1 MKDDRL
7 KVIYVDDE
15 VPLLQLGKI
24 FLEKSGVISLDT
36 VSSAKEALKMIPAG
50 NYDAIISDYQM
61 PGMDGIEF
69 LQKIRETI
77 GDIPFILFTGR
88 GREEIVIQAINNGAD
103 FYLQKGGDPVPQ
115 FVELE
120 HKVLQAIFRKKTE
133 KLLCQSERTSRALL
147 NATTD
152 AIVLLDTDLTILD
165 ANEAFSERVSSKPV
179 DVIGKNLSEITSEDI
194 FNSRRL
200 KFDEVVQ
207 TKRAIRFE
215 DINNG
220 LNLENNF
227 YPIFNEN
234 GDVVRFAVF
243 TRDITSNKRKES
255 ELNDAYEKIAQEEE
269 ELRNQFDLLAENEK
283 LVKASEERL
292 LMAQAIGHMGCWE
305 FDRTKQTFWG
315 SYEARKIFGIPL
327 DCEEIS
333 IDDLEDRILEKDY
346 AKEAILNLIHN
357 NKEYN
362 IIYTVNPLDGSPYK
376 IVNSVGKVEKDSE
389 GNITRVIGVI
399 RDVTQEKLAE
409 KKLVYVNNLLESLVK
424 QAPYAI
430 ILIQGTPE
438 HITILMNNR
447 YSALMLGDP
456 AYSGELVDV
465 NKPDF
470 TLPRFFSPD
479 GRTEIELKDMPG
491 SRALLG
497 KFVQREEYLIRL
509 PDGTE
514 YIGEINAFPLFD
526 ENKKIIAG
534 AVVSQD
540 ISQRKRDEEARD
552 KQLEALSLSLSLSKV
567 GYWEYDL
574 SDDNLTWSDE
584 LFHCFGQD
592 KQTYKASLEGMRTS
606 IHPDDLP
613 EFNRLMQY
621 TIDTGESGSGD
632 IRIIHPDT
640 SIHTIRTII
649 SAKKDNPGIVS
660 RLFGTCQEII
670 LKGKNLN

>member
-1 MKDDRL
+1 MSDDRL

-24 FLEKSGVISLDT
+24 FLEKSGTIRLDT
-36 VSSAKEALKMIPAG
+36 VSSAKEAFKMIPAG

-69 LQKIRETI
+69 LQVIRETI

-120 HKVLQAIFRKKTE
+120 HKVHQAAFRKKTE
-133 KLLCQSERTSRALL
+133 NLLCQSERTSRALL

-152 AIVLLDTDLTILD
+152 AVALLDINLNILD
-165 ANEAFSERVSSKPV
+165 ANDAFSERVSSKPV
-179 DVIGKNLSEITSEDI
+179 DVIGKNLSDITVEEIYTARKI
-194 FNSRRL
+194 

-215 DINNG
+215 DTNNG

-234 GDVVRFAVF
+234 GEVVRFAVF
-243 TRDITSNKRKES
+243 TRDITSSKRKES
-255 ELNDAYEKIAQEEE
+255 ELSNAYEKIAQEEE
-269 ELRNQFDLLAENEK
+269 ELRNQFDLLAESEK
-283 LVKASEERL
+283 SVKVSEERL
-292 LMAQAIGHMGCWE
+292 LMAQAIGHTGCWE
-305 FDRTKQTFWG
+305 FDRVKQSFWG

-327 DCEEIS
+327 DCDEIS
-333 IDDLEDRILEKDY
+333 IDDLEDRILEKES
-346 AKEAILNLIHN
+346 AKEALINLIHN
-357 NKEYN
+357 DKDYN
-362 IIYTVNPLDGSPYK
+362 ITYTVNPLDGTPHK
-376 IVNSVGKVEKDSE
+376 IVNSVAKVEKDSE

-399 RDVTQEKLAE
+399 RDVTQEKEAE
-409 KKLVYVNNLLESLVK
+409 KNLIYANNLLESLIK

-430 ILIQGTPE
+430 LLIRGTPE
-438 HITILMNNR
+438 NMVVIMNNR
-447 YSALMLGDP
+447 YSSQMLGDP
-456 AYSGELVDV
+456 VYSGEFVDV
-465 NKPDF
+465 NKPDV

-491 SRALLG
+491 SKALLG
-497 KFVQREEYLIRL
+497 KFVLREEYLIRL
-509 PDGTE
+509 PDETE

-526 ENKKIIAG
+526 ENKEIIAG
-534 AVVSQD
+534 AVVAQD
-540 ISQRKRDEEARD
+540 ITQRKRDEEARD
-552 KQLEALSLSLSLSKV
+552 KQVEALSLSLSLSKV

-574 SDDNLTWSDE
+574 TDDNLTWSDE

-592 KQTYKASLEGMRTS
+592 PQSYKASLEGMRTR
-606 IHPDDLP
+606 IHPDDLS
-613 EFNRLMQY
+613 EFNRLMQH
-621 TIDTGESGSGD
+621 TIDTGELESGD
-632 IRIIHPDT
+632 IRVIHPDM
-640 SIHTIRTII
+640 SIHTIRIII
-649 SAKKDNPGIVS
+649 SAKKDDQGVVT
-660 RLFGTCQEII
+660 RLFGTCQDIT
-670 LKGKNLN
+670 

>member
-1 MKDDRL
+1 MGIFIMKDDRL
-7 KVIYVDDE
+7 NVIYVDDE

-24 FLEKSGVISLDT
+24 FLERSGSITIDT

-69 LQKIRETI
+69 LQVIRETI

-88 GREEIVIQAINNGAD
+88 GREEVVIQAINNGAD

-120 HKVLQAIFRKKTE
+120 HKIHQAAFRKKTE
-133 KLLCQSERTSRALL
+133 GLLCQSERTSRALL
-147 NATTD
+147 NATAD
-152 AIVLLDTDLTILD
+152 AVALLDINLNILD
-165 ANEAFSERVSSKPV
+165 ANDVFSDRVYSKPV
-179 DVIGKNLSEITSEDI
+179 DVIGKNLSEITSEDLYKT
-194 FNSRRL
+194 REQ

-215 DINNG
+215 DSNND

-243 TRDITSNKRKES
+243 TRDITSSKRKES
-255 ELNDAYEKIAQEEE
+255 ELSNAYEKIAQEEE
-269 ELRNQFDLLAENEK
+269 ELRNQFDLLAESEK

-305 FDRTKQTFWG
+305 YDRTKQTFWG
-315 SYEARKIFGIPL
+315 SVEARKIFGIPH

-333 IDDLEDRILEKDY
+333 IADLEERIIENEFS
-346 AKEAILNLIHN
+346 KESFLNLIFN
-357 NKEYN
+357 NTEYN
-362 IIYTVNPLDGSPYK
+362 ITYTVNPLDGSPHK
-376 IVNSVGKVEKDSE
+376 IVHSVGKVEKDSE
-389 GNITRVIGVI
+389 GKITRVIGVI

-409 KKLVYVNNLLESLVK
+409 KNLIYVNNLLESLIK

-430 ILIQGTPE
+430 LLIRGTPE
-438 HITILMNNR
+438 NITVIINNR
-447 YSALMLGDP
+447 FSSQMLGDP
-456 AYSGELVDV
+456 VYSGDPVDV
-465 NKPDF
+465 NKPHV
-470 TLPRFFSPD
+470 TLPRFFSTD
-479 GRTEIELKDMPG
+479 GTKEIELKDMPG

-497 KFVQREEYLIRL
+497 EYVNREEYLIRL
-509 PDGTE
+509 PNETE

-526 ENKKIIAG
+526 ENNLIIAG
-534 AVVSQD
+534 AVVAQD
-540 ISQRKRDEEARD
+540 VTQRKRDEEVQD
-552 KQLEALSLSLSLSKV
+552 KKLDALLLSLSLSKV

-574 SDDNLTWSDE
+574 AEDLLTWSDE
-584 LFHCFGQD
+584 IFHCFGQD
-592 KQTYKASLEGMRTS
+592 PHTYKPSIEGMRTL
-606 IHPDDLP
+606 IQPDDLP
-613 EFNRLMQY
+613 GFNRMMQN
-621 TIDTGESGSGD
+621 TIDTGETESRN

-640 SIHTIRTII
+640 SIHTLKVVI
-649 SAKKDNPGIVS
+649 SAKKDDRGVVH
-660 RLFGTCQEII
+660 RLFGTCQDIT
-670 LKGKNLN
+670 

>member
-24 FLEKSGVISLDT
+24 FLERSGSITIDT

-69 LQKIRETI
+69 LQVIRETI

-88 GREEIVIQAINNGAD
+88 GREEVVIQAINNGAD

-120 HKVLQAIFRKKTE
+120 HKIHQAAFRKKTE
-133 KLLCQSERTSRALL
+133 GLLCQSERTSRALL
-147 NATTD
+147 NATAD
-152 AIVLLDTDLTILD
+152 AVALLDINLNILD
-165 ANEAFSERVSSKPV
+165 ANDVFSDRVSSKPL
-179 DVIGKNLSEITSEDI
+179 DVIGKNLSEFTSEDVY
-194 FNSRRL
+194 NTRKQ

-215 DINNG
+215 DSNND

-234 GDVVRFAVF
+234 GDIVRFAVF
-243 TRDITSNKRKES
+243 TRDITSSKRKES
-255 ELNDAYEKIAQEEE
+255 ELSNAYEKIAQEEE
-269 ELRNQFDLLAENEK
+269 ELRNQFDLLAESEK

-315 SYEARKIFGIPL
+315 SVEARKILGIPL

-333 IDDLEDRILEKDY
+333 IADLEERIIENEFS
-346 AKEAILNLIHN
+346 KESFLNLIFN
-357 NKEYN
+357 NTEYN
-362 IIYTVNPLDGSPYK
+362 ITYKVNPLDGSPHK
-376 IVNSVGKVEKDSE
+376 IVHSVGKVEKDSE
-389 GNITRVIGVI
+389 GKITRVIGVI

-409 KKLVYVNNLLESLVK
+409 KNLIYVNNLLESLIK

-430 ILIQGTPE
+430 LLIRGTPE
-438 HITILMNNR
+438 NITVIINNR
-447 YSALMLGDP
+447 FSSQMLGDP
-456 AYSGELVDV
+456 VYSGDPVDV
-465 NKPDF
+465 NKPHV
-470 TLPRFFSPD
+470 TLPRFFSTD
-479 GRTEIELKDMPG
+479 GTKEIELKDMPG

-497 KFVQREEYLIRL
+497 EYVNREEYLIRL
-509 PDGTE
+509 PNETE

-526 ENKKIIAG
+526 ENNLIIAG
-534 AVVSQD
+534 AVVAQD
-540 ISQRKRDEEARD
+540 VTQRKRDEDVRD
-552 KQLEALSLSLSLSKV
+552 KMVEALSLSLALSKV

-574 SDDNLTWSDE
+574 TEEILTWSDE
-584 LFHCFGQD
+584 LFFYFGQD
-592 KQTYKASLEGMRTS
+592 PLTYKPSIEGMRTL
-606 IHPDDLP
+606 IQPDDLP
-613 EFNRLMQY
+613 GFNRMMQN
-621 TIDTGESGSGD
+621 TIDTGETESRN

-640 SIHTIRTII
+640 SIHTLKVVI
-649 SAKKDNPGIVS
+649 SAKKDDRGVVH
-660 RLFGTCQEII
+660 RLFGTCLDIS
-670 LKGKNLN
+670 

>member
-1 MKDDRL
+1 MGIFIMKDDRL

-24 FLEKSGVISLDT
+24 FLERSGSITIDT

-69 LQKIRETI
+69 LQVIRETI

-88 GREEIVIQAINNGAD
+88 GREEVVIQAINNGAD

-120 HKVLQAIFRKKTE
+120 HKIHQAAFRKKTE
-133 KLLCQSERTSRALL
+133 GLLCQSERTSRALL
-147 NATTD
+147 NATAD
-152 AIVLLDTDLTILD
+152 AVALLDINLNILD
-165 ANEAFSERVSSKPV
+165 ANDVFSDRVSSKPL
-179 DVIGKNLSEITSEDI
+179 DVIGKNLSEFTSEDVY
-194 FNSRRL
+194 NTRKQ

-215 DINNG
+215 DSNND

-234 GDVVRFAVF
+234 GDIVRFAVF
-243 TRDITSNKRKES
+243 TRDITSSKRKES
-255 ELNDAYEKIAQEEE
+255 ELSNAYEKIAQEEE
-269 ELRNQFDLLAENEK
+269 ELRNQFDLLAESEK

-315 SYEARKIFGIPL
+315 SVEARKILGIPL

-333 IDDLEDRILEKDY
+333 IADLEERIIENEFS
-346 AKEAILNLIHN
+346 KESFLNLIFN
-357 NKEYN
+357 NTEYN
-362 IIYTVNPLDGSPYK
+362 ITYKVNPLDGSPHK
-376 IVNSVGKVEKDSE
+376 IVHSVGKVEKDSE
-389 GNITRVIGVI
+389 GKITRVIGVI

-409 KKLVYVNNLLESLVK
+409 KNLIYVNNLLESLIK

-430 ILIQGTPE
+430 LLIRGTPE
-438 HITILMNNR
+438 NITVIINNR
-447 YSALMLGDP
+447 FSSQMLGDP
-456 AYSGELVDV
+456 VYSGDPVDV
-465 NKPDF
+465 NKPHV
-470 TLPRFFSPD
+470 TLPRFFSTD
-479 GRTEIELKDMPG
+479 GTKEIELKDMPG

-497 KFVQREEYLIRL
+497 EYVNREEYLIRL
-509 PDGTE
+509 PNETE

-526 ENKKIIAG
+526 ENNLIIAG
-534 AVVSQD
+534 AVVAQD
-540 ISQRKRDEEARD
+540 VTQRKRDEDVRD
-552 KQLEALSLSLSLSKV
+552 KMVEALSLSLALSKV

-574 SDDNLTWSDE
+574 TEEILTWSDE
-584 LFHCFGQD
+584 LFFYFGQD
-592 KQTYKASLEGMRTS
+592 PLTYKPSIEGMRTL
-606 IHPDDLP
+606 IQPDDLP
-613 EFNRLMQY
+613 GFNRMMQN
-621 TIDTGESGSGD
+621 TIDTGETESRN

-640 SIHTIRTII
+640 SIHTLKVVI
-649 SAKKDNPGIVS
+649 SAKKDDRGVVH
-660 RLFGTCQEII
+660 RLFGTCLDIS
-670 LKGKNLN
+670 

>member
-24 FLEKSGVISLDT
+24 FLERSGSITIDT

-69 LQKIRETI
+69 LQVIRETI

-88 GREEIVIQAINNGAD
+88 GREEVVIQAINNGAD

-120 HKVLQAIFRKKTE
+120 HKIHQAAFRKKTE
-133 KLLCQSERTSRALL
+133 GLLCQSERTSRALL
-147 NATTD
+147 NATAD
-152 AIVLLDTDLTILD
+152 AVALLDINLNILD
-165 ANEAFSERVSSKPV
+165 ANDVFSDRVSSKPL
-179 DVIGKNLSEITSEDI
+179 DVIGKNLSELTSEDVY
-194 FNSRRL
+194 NARKQ
-200 KFDEVVQ
+200 KFDDVVQ

-215 DINNG
+215 DSNND

-234 GDVVRFAVF
+234 GDIVRFAVF
-243 TRDITSNKRKES
+243 TRDITSSKRKES
-255 ELNDAYEKIAQEEE
+255 ELSNAYEKIAQEEE
-269 ELRNQFDLLAENEK
+269 ELRNQFDLLAESEK

-315 SYEARKIFGIPL
+315 SVEARKILGIPL

-333 IDDLEDRILEKDY
+333 IADLEERIIENEFS
-346 AKEAILNLIHN
+346 KESFLNLIFN
-357 NKEYN
+357 NTEYN
-362 IIYTVNPLDGSPYK
+362 ITYKVNPLDGSPHK
-376 IVNSVGKVEKDSE
+376 IVHSVGKVEKDSE
-389 GNITRVIGVI
+389 GKITRVIGVI

-409 KKLVYVNNLLESLVK
+409 KNLIYVNNLLESLIK

-430 ILIQGTPE
+430 LLIRGTPE
-438 HITILMNNR
+438 NITVIINNR
-447 YSALMLGDP
+447 FSSQMLGDP
-456 AYSGELVDV
+456 VYSGDPVDV
-465 NKPDF
+465 NKPHV
-470 TLPRFFSPD
+470 TLPRFFSTD
-479 GRTEIELKDMPG
+479 GTKEIELKDMPG

-497 KFVQREEYLIRL
+497 EYVNREEYLIRL
-509 PDGTE
+509 PNETE

-526 ENKKIIAG
+526 ENNQIIAG
-534 AVVSQD
+534 AVVAQD
-540 ISQRKRDEEARD
+540 ITQRKRDEEVRD
-552 KQLEALSLSLSLSKV
+552 KKLEALSLSLALSKV

-574 SDDNLTWSDE
+574 TEEILTWSDE
-584 LFHCFGQD
+584 LFFYFGQD
-592 KQTYKASLEGMRTS
+592 LLTYKPSLEGMRTL
-606 IHPDDLP
+606 IQPDDLA
-613 EFNRLMQY
+613 EFNRILQN
-621 TIDTGESGSGD
+621 TIDTGETESGD

-640 SIHTIRTII
+640 SIHTLKVVI
-649 SAKKDNPGIVS
+649 SAKKDDRGVVH
-660 RLFGTCQEII
+660 RLFGTCQDIM
-670 LKGKNLN
+670 